1 MSARCCS
8 SWKADCFGFS
18 GTCAKTGELIG
29 VQPYSGPIMP
39 QNHPPLGT
47 TPPNRLDPPNLLDP
61 PDLLDPMRLDR
72 HARHIVLPEIG
83 GVGVVRLTAAHVV
96 LVGMGGIG
104 CPALQYLAGAGIG
117 RLTLIDDDSVDLSNL
132 QRQTLF
138 TPGDIGQPK
147 ADCAARWVQAFDPG
161 LAVCAIAERIT
172 PANARALLSDAH
184 VILDGTDNFAT
195 RLLVSDTATALHI
208 PLVSAA
214 IGRFQ
219 GQIGTFR
226 GWLNDSPC
234 YRCFVGDAFD
244 AEDCDTCADQGVLGA
259 MVGLVG
265 SFAAMEAVRAI
276 TGFGDDT
283 KGKLHLFDGLK
294 PLWRTL
300 KISKDPQ
307 CATCGNQ
314 SPSPGSGEK

>member
-1 MSARCCS
+1 
-8 SWKADCFGFS
+8 
-18 GTCAKTGELIG
+18 
-29 VQPYSGPIMP
+29 MP
-39 QNHPPLGT
+39 L
-47 TPPNRLDPPNLLDP
+47 TPTQLE
-61 PDLLDPMRLDR
+61 R

-83 GVGVVRLTAAHVV
+83 GVGVSQLSAAHVV

-117 RLTLIDDDSVDLSNL
+117 QLTLIDDDTVDLSNL

-138 TPGDIGQPK
+138 TPEDVGQPK
-147 ADCAARWVQAFDPG
+147 ALVAANWVRAFDPELG
-161 LAVCAIAERIT
+161 VTAITERIT
-172 PANARALLSDAH
+172 PANAAELLAGAG

-195 RLLVSDTATALHI
+195 RLLVSDTATGLQI

-226 GWLNDSPC
+226 GWLADAPC

-244 AEDCDTCADQGVLGA
+244 TEDCDTCAEQGVLGA
-259 MVGLVG
+259 MVGLIG

-276 TGFGDDT
+276 TGFGDDP

-300 KISKDPQ
+300 KIAKDPG
-307 CATCGNQ
+307 CKACGDGG
-314 SPSPGSGEK
+314 PAA